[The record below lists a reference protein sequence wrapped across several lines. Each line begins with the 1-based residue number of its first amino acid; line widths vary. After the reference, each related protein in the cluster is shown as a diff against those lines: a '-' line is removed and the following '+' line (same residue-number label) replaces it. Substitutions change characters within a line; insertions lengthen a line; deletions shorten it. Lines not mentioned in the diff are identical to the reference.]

1 DDGGSTV
8 VLKGYPLVGA
18 DSATFNVDGTVGKT
32 AEVSA
37 NTARGPRSM
46 GVEITALRPIN
57 VEDLTRGDPKGGNQ
71 SFAEHV
77 ASVSGSAA
85 GKKN

>member
-1 DDGGSTV
+1 
-8 VLKGYPLVGA
+8 
-18 DSATFNVDGTVGKT
+18 
-32 AEVSA
+32 
-37 NTARGPRSM
+37 M

-77 ASVSGSAA
+77 ASVAGSAA
-85 GKKN
+85 GKRTRTCATSAPASSTS